1 MGKKFPIW
9 WAVGCGVCFLIH
21 MVSFV
26 AVLTGAMTVWLNG
39 FGVDGQ
45 GRLYI
50 GMNRRIDIWEDG
62 RLIDQMGTNEMQ
74 RGYFLAMPQGT
85 HILICYSDTIAIL
98 GLSGEKLDRIEN
110 IEYDTMCALKEAG
123 RVHTTADGTTYRS
136 YEGLGGYYIT
146 QEKGG
151 MERIIYRMPPF
162 YAALRIIAALNG
174 LAFGGLIVYQIY
186 RGNMK
191 RRW

>member
-98 GLSGEKLDRIEN
+98 
-110 IEYDTMCALKEAG
+110 
-123 RVHTTADGTTYRS
+123 
-136 YEGLGGYYIT
+136 EGLGGYYIT